1 STGETVSLVGRASLA
16 QFDDIET
23 TEHAWRMIRNKTQVK
38 EVLTGIEKNPGFV
51 LYTMV
56 DDDLRRILEDGC
68 KRLRVPCIPIL
79 DP

>member
-1 STGETVSLVGRASLA
+1 MKEI

-68 KRLRVPCIPIL
+68 
-79 DP
+79 